1 MCNLYSF
8 TKGQQAIR
16 DITRAMIDKTG
27 NLPLFPGIFPDYSA
41 PIVRNSAAGRE
52 VTLARWGRRDNEC
65 LYAFLTTEANAE
77 VGAIH
82 LNASALAMTKAQSAQ

>member
-1 MCNLYSF
+1 LFCVIFFYSF

-52 VTLARWGRRDNEC
+52 LTLARWGMPSPVCRRTRSLIQEDR
-65 LYAFLTTEANAE
+65 AEARQ
-77 VGAIH
+77 G
-82 LNASALAMTKAQSAQ
+82 LA

>member
-1 MCNLYSF
+1 VEIVLCNLYSF

-52 VTLARWGRRDNEC
+52 LTLARWGMPSPVCRRTRS
-65 LYAFLTTEANAE
+65 LTTRRSRGVRWLISE
-77 VGAIH
+77 
-82 LNASALAMTKAQSAQ
+82 